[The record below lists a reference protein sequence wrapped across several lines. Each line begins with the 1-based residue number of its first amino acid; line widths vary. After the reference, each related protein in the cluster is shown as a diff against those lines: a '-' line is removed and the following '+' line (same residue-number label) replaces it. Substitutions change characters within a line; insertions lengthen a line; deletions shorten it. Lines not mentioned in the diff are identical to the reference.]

1 MGRARAGFAVAVLLS
16 SSRLFAQTPAAS
28 DGVDETLPPPPV
40 APPGTELQPDAAAL
54 SGAKS
59 DAAVAGTL
67 EGAADTPSPTAP
79 QPPVA
84 PERAWYGWQLL
95 ISDFVALG
103 AIGGAAVAGVG
114 GTDAY
119 AVIIPAAIVYDLGA
133 PTIHWLHQRKAIAG
147 ASFGIRAGVPFV
159 GVLVG
164 SVVASCG
171 NEGSAAASCRR
182 FGAGYGA
189 LGGFAVA
196 TAIDA
201 AFLAWDAPIRSPG
214 DRAVATGLGW
224 TPLLLPRQGGAMLG
238 VIGDF

>member
-1 MGRARAGFAVAVLLS
+1 MGRARAGLLLPFCSARAAYSRKHQPRRTVSTRRCQRRQQRRPVPSSNPRLRRYPGPNRMPPLPARRKVLPAHLRPPRLS
-16 SSRLFAQTPAAS
+16 RRWSAS
-28 DGVDETLPPPPV
+28 
-40 APPGTELQPDAAAL
+40 ARGT
-54 SGAKS
+54 
-59 DAAVAGTL
+59 AGN
-67 EGAADTPSPTAP
+67 S
-79 QPPVA
+79 
-84 PERAWYGWQLL
+84 
-95 ISDFVALG
+95 
-103 AIGGAAVAGVG
+103 
-114 GTDAY
+114 
-119 AVIIPAAIVYDLGA
+119 
-133 PTIHWLHQRKAIAG
+133 WLHQRKAIAG

-201 AFLAWDAPIRSPG
+201 AFLAWDAPSRSHG
-214 DRAVATGLGW
+214 SVGARLGW